1 MYVCMHVQL
10 YVQYVQY
17 VCVVVLS
24 SPAGLAA
31 GVPAA
36 GAGAGRPCVAARSGA
51 CACACA

>member
-1 MYVCMHVQL
+1 MFHLYVQL
-10 YVQYVQY
+10 YFAGSD
-17 VCVVVLS
+17 VVVLS